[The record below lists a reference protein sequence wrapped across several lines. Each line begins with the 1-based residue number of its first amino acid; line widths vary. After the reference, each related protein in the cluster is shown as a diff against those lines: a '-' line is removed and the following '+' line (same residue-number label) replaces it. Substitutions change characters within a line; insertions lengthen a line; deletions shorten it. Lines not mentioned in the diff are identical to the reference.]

1 METFRAFMEVFPA
14 IAMILLVCVVGS
26 STYLFNSRLDA
37 DKKDSLK
44 KP

>member
-14 IAMILLVCVVGS
+14 IAMFVLVCILGG

-37 DKKDSLK
+37 DKKDGRK
-44 KP
+44 KS